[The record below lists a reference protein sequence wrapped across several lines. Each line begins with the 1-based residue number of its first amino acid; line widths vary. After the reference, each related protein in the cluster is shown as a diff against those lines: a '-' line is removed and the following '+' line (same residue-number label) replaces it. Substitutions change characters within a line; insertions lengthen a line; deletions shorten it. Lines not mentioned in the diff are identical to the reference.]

1 MNNEELNDIIN
12 KEGKRTAFADADEV
26 FESEKKSKKKSNKD
40 IYGND
45 LIGTIAISSPI
56 VPLQTHVW
64 VDQHVIP
71 PTQTWFTMRNN
82 SNQLCIVFVKNPSA
96 FKNMFVV
103 VGSFPKR
110 HAIIIDPK
118 KPLVESNVIIF
129 KCDRCQEPEHI
140 RAQRGTTEW
149 SLQAFPMYGI
159 VFDGQP
165 LCVCV
170 KCLHAYNAN
179 GFWSYDHE
187 NNFYNALYKEENAIV
202 RIVNPYDKNATF
214 AELEFI
220 PKINFSYSPRG
231 ETCH

>member
-1 MNNEELNDIIN
+1 MNIELNDIFN
-12 KEGKRTAFADADEV
+12 EEGKRTASYDNNNEV
-26 FESEKKSKKKSNKD
+26 SKKQLKKKFEDN
-40 IYGND
+40 IYEHD
-45 LIGTIAISSPI
+45 LIETIANSSPI
-56 VPLQTHVW
+56 VPLQTHEW
-64 VDQHVIP
+64 VEQYVIP
-71 PTQTWFTMRNN
+71 PTQTWFTIRNN
-82 SNQLCIVFVKNPSA
+82 ANQPCIVFMKNPIA
-96 FKNMFVV
+96 FKDMFVV

-140 RAQRGTTEW
+140 RAQCGTTEW

-159 VFDGQP
+159 VFNGQP
-165 LCVCV
+165 QRVCV
-170 KCLHAYNAN
+170 KCLHAYNAK

-187 NNFYNALYKEENAIV
+187 NNFYNALYKEENATV

-220 PKINFSYSPRG
+220 PNRINFSYSSRG